1 MEEGVLRTFETCEIL
16 NIIHNEYIYRLIEIQ
31 EIGYAISVA
40 RVLEL
45 QLKGIGR
52 YIKYTRAGIRQQ
64 GLITDGVGEVGL
76 PYSATPLDKKRIES
90 RVSRLTS
97 RRHAGSAR
105 QLIGLTGNEVLEGI
119 ALIQRGVEIISRLSG
134 LIVGFGSVLFA

>member
-1 MEEGVLRTFETCEIL
+1 MEEGVLRTFETSEIL

-52 YIKYTRAGIRQQ
+52 YIEYTRAGIRQQ
-64 GLITDGVGEVGL
+64 GLRLED
-76 PYSATPLDKKRIES
+76 ES
-90 RVSRLTS
+90 CLCRSN
-97 RRHAGSAR
+97 RR
-105 QLIGLTGNEVLEGI
+105 
-119 ALIQRGVEIISRLSG
+119 
-134 LIVGFGSVLFA
+134 